1 MGRKE
6 NEMAAENNVIT
17 KADIQYAR
25 EVDFI
30 NRFNAGLISLM
41 TVLGIVRPIPK
52 QAGTVLKAYVADGT
66 LENGYVPEGEIIP
79 LSNFKVKPVTFREIM
94 LQKYR
99 KASTG
104 EAIVGGSYSQAVTKQ
119 HYMNWHVL
127 QALKRLCQLNWKLLI
142 LQAWSKAHLPAKGL
156 GINSWATSYQQMR
169 LFMLFVALKTM
180 TLCM

>member
-30 NRFNAGLISLM
+30 NRFNAGLKSLM

-66 LENGYVPEGEIIP
+66 RPDVYYID
-79 LSNFKVKPVTFREIM
+79 
-94 LQKYR
+94 
-99 KASTG
+99 
-104 EAIVGGSYSQAVTKQ
+104 
-119 HYMNWHVL
+119 
-127 QALKRLCQLNWKLLI
+127 
-142 LQAWSKAHLPAKGL
+142 
-156 GINSWATSYQQMR
+156 
-169 LFMLFVALKTM
+169 FMLEKSLSLSHISFFIL
-180 TLCM
+180 